1 MAFFHKYTGSSFIAL
16 LKAEYP
22 ELLPHYQDISAPS
35 MAATST
41 TIAALKY
48 NDGVLIAG
56 DKRAVVDGHLVVSD
70 DVVKV
75 FRTDAYSALAIAGI
89 FGPSI
94 KLARLFQ
101 TELEHY
107 EKMEGFSLSLEGKA
121 NKLSQMIE
129 EHFPAAIKG
138 LPVMPIFAGYDLAK
152 GEARIYEYDIT
163 GGTFVKPQ
171 KEPFSASG
179 SGGERARSTLEHF
192 YKGTITQNGA
202 LRLIKKALNFAAKRD
217 VATGGKAF
225 IIKDISAQG
234 VIDII

>member
-1 MAFFHKYTGSSFIAL
+1 MGLFHKYSGSSFIAL

-22 ELLPHYQDISAPS
+22 ELLPNYRDISFPPQV
-35 MAATST
+35 ATST

-48 NDGVLIAG
+48 KEGVLIAG
-56 DKRAVVDGHLVVSD
+56 DRRAVIEGHLVVSD

-94 KLARLFQ
+94 KMARLFQ

-107 EKMEGFSLSLEGKA
+107 EKMEGFPLSLEGKA

-129 EHFPAAIKG
+129 EHFPAAIRG
-138 LPVMPIFAGYDLAK
+138 LQVMPIFAGYDLEK
-152 GEARIYEYDIT
+152 KEGRIYEYDIT

-179 SGGERARSTLEHF
+179 SGGERAKSTLEHF
-192 YKGTITQNGA
+192 YQKDMGRKES
-202 LRLIKKALNFAAKRD
+202 LELIKKALNFAAKRD
-217 VATGGKAF
+217 VATSRDAF
-225 IIKDISAQG
+225 VIKDVSASG
-234 VIDII
+234 VVDMA